1 MEKLEKRL
9 YRREVKADTRK
20 LGLGLLLYL
29 LIMSAGAILY
39 WGIARFT
46 FMLNATDTEF
56 DTFCTNSEGTAT
68 IIGVV
73 LGIIFLFLFFL
84 PRKTHQQIFVKN
96 KKMTFGWFAV
106 LTCIFFGVQLIM
118 DPVFMGFEGLLNLMG
133 YSALSS
139 MESASAGSDTV
150 SMFIYCGL
158 VAPIV
163 EEIVYRGFAMRI
175 LGKYGK
181 TFAILASSILFG
193 VMHGNLPQA
202 IFATL
207 VGIVLGYV
215 AMEYSVIW
223 SIVLHIINN
232 MVLGDLLT
240 YALQNT
246 SELVSNIIWYS
257 ILGIFFALGLVA
269 IIIKRKQIVSYIKA
283 NRWNM
288 PYMRWTFTTVLII
301 LFVLINIA
309 TGISMLEKI

>member
-1 MEKLEKRL
+1 MDKLERRL

-20 LGLGLLLYL
+20 LGLGLLLYS
-29 LIMSAGAILY
+29 LIMTVGAILY

-46 FMLNATDTEF
+46 FMQKATDVEF

-96 KKMTFGWFAV
+96 KKMTFSWFAV
-106 LTCIFFGVQLIM
+106 LTCLFLGVQLIM
-118 DPVFMGFEGLLNLMG
+118 DPIFMGFESLLNLMG
-133 YSALSS
+133 VSALSS
-139 MESASAGSDTV
+139 MESAAAGSDTV

-207 VGIVLGYV
+207 TGIVLGYV

-232 MVLGDLLT
+232 MVLGDFLT

-246 SELVSNIIWYS
+246 SELTSNIIWYS
-257 ILGIFFALGLVA
+257 ILGIFFTVGLVA
-269 IIIKRKQIVSYIKA
+269 IIIKRKQILSYITA

-309 TGISMLEKI
+309 TGVSMLEKI

>member
-1 MEKLEKRL
+1 MELTEKRL
-9 YRREVKADTRK
+9 YRREVKADARK

-29 LIMSAGAILY
+29 LIMSVGAILY
-39 WGIARFT
+39 WCIARFT
-46 FMLNATDTEF
+46 VMLNATDAEF
-56 DTFCTNSEGTAT
+56 DAFCTNSEGTAT
-68 IIGVV
+68 IIGVF

-106 LTCIFFGVQLIM
+106 LTCIFLGVQLIM
-118 DPVFMGFEGLLNLMG
+118 DPIFMGFESLLNLIG
-133 YSALSS
+133 FSALSS
-139 MESASAGSDTV
+139 MESASAGSNTV

-181 TFAILASSILFG
+181 TFAIIASSILFG
-193 VMHGNLPQA
+193 VMHGNIPQA

-223 SIVLHIINN
+223 SIVLHILNN
-232 MVLGDLLT
+232 MVFGDLLNF
-240 YALQNT
+240 ALQNT
-246 SELVSNIIWYS
+246 SELTANIIWYS
-257 ILGIFFALGLVA
+257 IMGIMFVIGLVA

-309 TGISMLEKI
+309 IGISMLEKI